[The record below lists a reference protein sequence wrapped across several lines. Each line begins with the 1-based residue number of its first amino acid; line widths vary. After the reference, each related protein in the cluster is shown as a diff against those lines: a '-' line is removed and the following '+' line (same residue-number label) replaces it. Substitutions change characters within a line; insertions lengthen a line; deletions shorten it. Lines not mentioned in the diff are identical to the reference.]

1 MKKLNSAYL
10 PVLALVAM
18 LGCGF
23 GVALTVAA
31 CGAPKPPQEP
41 PHVEVT
47 ASQPS
52 PAQSAP
58 QPNVGPVLPS
68 SAATGA
74 PDEPPA
80 VRHDGRG

>member
-1 MKKLNSAYL
+1 MKHRVLTVAF
-10 PVLALVAM
+10 LALVA
-18 LGCGF
+18 LSP
-23 GVALTVAA
+23 ALA
-31 CGAPKPPQEP
+31 CSRPRPPQEP